1 MLTQGTSHFGSYV
14 ATLETGDASKPE
26 ETDTVGKG
34 AKNQIKKMNKL
45 QKQLKSAKEQNQSL
59 QRGIKRLKQGDSP
72 AGKGGKKGG
81 KKPAEEE
88 DSDA

>member
-1 MLTQGTSHFGSYV
+1 M

-59 QRGIKRLKQGDSP
+59 QRGIKRLKQGGSP
-72 AGKGGKKGG
+72 AGKGVKKGG